1 MKKSIIGT
9 IFIITC
15 CLFLSSCKKKAEPI
29 SLPLTGAVE
38 SVEVALGDEDI
49 IHTDEEWIASFMQ
62 KIGDGKPT
70 SKESVQDVPSVSKY
84 TKVDILYN
92 SNTSIVFIYEENS
105 KWYVEQPYQ
114 GIYEID
120 ETISSL
126 LGEKNKV

>member
-1 MKKSIIGT
+1 MKKSTIGA
-9 IFIITC
+9 ISIITC

-38 SVEVALGDEDI
+38 SVEVALGSEDI

-62 KIGDGKPT
+62 KIGEGTPT

-92 SNTSIVFIYEENS
+92 NNISSVFIYEEDS

-114 GIYEID
+114 GIYEVD
-120 ETISSL
+120 ETISSFL
-126 LGEKNKV
+126 EDKN